1 MRKLVLIA
9 LAGAGIALA
18 APQFASAT
26 PLSLGGGLS
35 AVADSV
41 STTEEVRHR
50 RWHRRH
56 WHRHCHHRRHW
67 SGRRCW

>member
-1 MRKLVLIA
+1 MRKLILMA
-9 LAGAGIALA
+9 LAGAAIALA

-26 PLSLGGGLS
+26 PLAPATGVTT
-35 AVADSV
+35 AADSV
-41 STTEEVRHR
+41 AGTTDVH
-50 RWHRRH
+50 WHRH

>member
-1 MRKLVLIA
+1 MRKLILLA

-18 APQFASAT
+18 APQLASAT
-26 PLSLGGGLS
+26 PLSFSGGLTT
-35 AVADSV
+35 AADAV
-41 STTEEVRHR
+41 STTQDV
-50 RWHRRH
+50 RWHGR